1 MAWLDEQ
8 HSPDRGMPQTMEQS
22 QAWNH
27 VARVFGR
34 RPSSIRCISECGV
47 QPDACI
53 VKLEWNLKESI
64 EFICAGG
71 LLVGIP
77 PKRPGRK

>member
-1 MAWLDEQ
+1 
-8 HSPDRGMPQTMEQS
+8 MPQTMEQS